1 MFNRRVLIF
10 TGHFGSGKTEVAV
23 NCAMKLA
30 QEYKMA
36 IMDFDIVNPYF
47 RTADA
52 REVLV
57 QKGINI
63 VSSIYAN
70 TNVDV
75 PAVPA
80 EINSLFIKKDQRV
93 VLDVGG
99 DDIGARALSAFKDQ
113 IQNDDSEMYFVVN
126 VKRPMTDNPE
136 KIEKI
141 IGEIEA
147 SSRLKVTSLINNT
160 NILKSSTGEE
170 ILEGQKILEKVSSK
184 LGIPIAFTSG
194 FNDIIDKVRK
204 EIKGEV
210 FIMDKFIK
218 LPWE

>member
-1 MFNRRVLIF
+1 MVNKRVFIF

-23 NCAMKLA
+23 NFAMKLGL
-30 QEYKMA
+30 QYRTA

-52 REVLV
+52 KDILKE
-57 QKGINI
+57 KGINI
-63 VSSIYAN
+63 VSSMYAN

-80 EINSLFIKKDQRV
+80 EINSLFINKDQRV

-99 DDIGARALSAFKDQ
+99 DDIGARALSAFKEQ
-113 IQNDDSEMYFVVN
+113 IQNDDFEMYFVVN
-126 VKRPMTDNPE
+126 VKRPMTDSAE

-141 IGEIEA
+141 IGEIES
-147 SSRLKVTSLINNT
+147 SSRLKVSSLINNT

-170 ILEGQKILEKVSSK
+170 ILEGQKILEKVSLK

-194 FNDIIDKVRK
+194 FSYIIDKVRK
-204 EIKGEV
+204 DIKGEV
-210 FIMDKFIK
+210 FVMDKFIK

>member
-1 MFNRRVLIF
+1 MFNRRLLIF

-30 QEYKMA
+30 QQNKTA

-52 REVLV
+52 KEALKE
-57 QKGINI
+57 KGIHV

-80 EINSLFIKKDQRV
+80 EVNSLFINKEQRV

-99 DDIGARALSAFKDQ
+99 DDIGARALSAFKEQ
-113 IQNDDSEMYFVVN
+113 ILNDDSEMYFVVN
-126 VKRPMTDNPE
+126 VKRPMTDSPE

-141 IGEIEA
+141 IAEIEA
-147 SSRLKVTSLINNT
+147 SSRLKVASLINNS
-160 NILKSSTGEE
+160 NVLKSSTGEE
-170 ILEGQKILEKVSSK
+170 ILEGQKILEEVTLK
-184 LGIPIAFTSG
+184 LGIPVAFTSG
-194 FNDIIDKVRK
+194 FKDVLDKVRK
-204 EIKGEV
+204 EIKGEIFV
-210 FIMDKFIK
+210 MDKFIK

>member
-1 MFNRRVLIF
+1 MFDKRVLIF

-30 QEYKMA
+30 TQYKTS

-52 REVLV
+52 KEVLKE
-57 QKGINI
+57 KGINF

-80 EINSLFIKKDQRV
+80 EVNTLFINKDQKV

-99 DDIGARALSAFKDQ
+99 DDIGARALSAFREQ
-113 IQNDDSEMYFVVN
+113 IQNDEHEMYFVIN
-126 VKRPMTDNPE
+126 VKRPMTDSAE
-136 KIEKI
+136 KIEEI
-141 IGEIEA
+141 INEIQL

-160 NILKSSTGEE
+160 NILKSSTGDE
-170 ILEGQKILEKVSSK
+170 IIEGQLIIEKVSAK

-194 FNDIIDKVRK
+194 FYDILNRVRGK
-204 EIKGEV
+204 IAGEV
-210 FIMDKFIK
+210 LELEKFIK
-218 LPWE
+218 LPWD

>member
-1 MFNRRVLIF
+1 MFNKRVLIF

-30 QEYKMA
+30 EQHKTA

-52 REVLV
+52 KEVL
-57 QKGINI
+57 QQRGINI
-63 VSSIYAN
+63 VTTVYAN

-75 PAVPA
+75 PAVPP
-80 EINSLFIKKDQRV
+80 EGNSLFINKDQKV

-99 DDIGARALSAFKDQ
+99 DDIGARALSAFKEQ
-113 IQNDDSEMYFVVN
+113 IQSDEHEMYFVIN
-126 VKRPMTDNPE
+126 VRRPMTDSAE
-136 KIEKI
+136 KIEEI
-141 IGEIEA
+141 INEIQL
-147 SSRLKVTSLINNT
+147 SSRLNVTALVNNT

-170 ILEGQKILEKVSSK
+170 IIEGQRIIQRVSEK

-194 FNDIIDKVRK
+194 FHDALSNVREK
-204 EIKGEV
+204 ITGEV
-210 FIMDKFIK
+210 LEMEKFIK
-218 LPWE
+218 LPWD

>member
-1 MFNRRVLIF
+1 MINKRVFIF

-23 NCAMKLA
+23 NFAMKLGL
-30 QEYKMA
+30 QYKTA

-52 REVLV
+52 KDILKE
-57 QKGINI
+57 KGINI

-80 EINSLFIKKDQRV
+80 EVNSLFINKDQRV

-99 DDIGARALSAFKDQ
+99 DDIGARALSAFKEQ
-113 IQNDDSEMYFVVN
+113 IQNDDFEMYFVVN
-126 VKRPMTDNPE
+126 VKRPMTDSAE
-136 KIEKI
+136 KIENI
-141 IGEIEA
+141 IGEIES
-147 SSRLKVTSLINNT
+147 SSRLKVSSLINNT

-170 ILEGQKILEKVSSK
+170 ILEGQKILEKVSLK

-204 EIKGEV
+204 DIKGEV
-210 FIMDKFIK
+210 FVMDKFIK